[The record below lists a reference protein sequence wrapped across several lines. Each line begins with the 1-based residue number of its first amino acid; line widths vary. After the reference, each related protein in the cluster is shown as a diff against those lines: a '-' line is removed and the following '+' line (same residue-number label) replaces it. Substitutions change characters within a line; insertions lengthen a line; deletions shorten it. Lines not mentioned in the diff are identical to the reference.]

1 MVDVVLHAFTTLFV
15 VIDPPGLL
23 PVLLA
28 LTPGMAPAVRRRM
41 AFKGTLLATL
51 ILLGFALG
59 GEALLGVLG
68 IGLPA
73 FRTAGGV
80 MLLLIALEMVF
91 ERRTERRSRSA
102 DELKTIGD
110 PDDISAF
117 PLAIPLLAGPGAIT
131 SVMLLMARYEGDLAA
146 QAAVVIVLLGVMA
159 LLHRDLRADRAARA
173 AARRDADPRALAPAR
188 HPARRARGAVHL
200 RRPAQRVRSRRLK
213 PGGDLAADAYPSPSS
228 SSSGGTASTRSR
240 SSSSAEAPKRSV
252 SGRTQPGLMKCSAR

>member
-28 LTPGMAPAVRRRM
+28 LTPNMAPAVRRRM

-159 LLHRDLRADRAARA
+159 SCIVIFALIEPLARLLGATLTHVLSRLLGILLG
-173 AARRDADPRALAPAR
+173 ALAVQYIFD
-188 HPARRARGAVHL
+188 GL
-200 RRPAQRVRSRRLK
+200 RNAFDL
-213 PGGDLAADAYPSPSS
+213 GG
-228 SSSGGTASTRSR
+228 
-240 SSSSAEAPKRSV
+240 
-252 SGRTQPGLMKCSAR
+252 